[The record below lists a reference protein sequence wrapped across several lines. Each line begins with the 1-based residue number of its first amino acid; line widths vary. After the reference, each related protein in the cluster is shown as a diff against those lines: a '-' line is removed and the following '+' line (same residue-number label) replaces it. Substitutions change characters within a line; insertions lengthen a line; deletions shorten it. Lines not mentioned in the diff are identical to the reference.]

1 MHAEFLALHVSLDEA
16 QGGSA
21 DDDRVQSCQALEARR
36 QVGRLSQG
44 QLFVSL
50 ASAHLSYHH
59 LTRMDAETDS
69 QSDTSRLL

>member
-1 MHAEFLALHVSLDEA
+1 MHTEFLVLHVPLDET

-21 DDDRVQSCQALEARR
+21 DDDRIQSCQALEARR
-36 QVGRLSQG
+36 QVGCLSQG

-50 ASAHLSYHH
+50 TSTHLSHDY
-59 LTRMDAETDS
+59 LTRMDTETDS

>member
-1 MHAEFLALHVSLDEA
+1 MRAEFLALRVPLNKA

-21 DDDRVQSCQALEARR
+21 DDDRIQGGHTLEARR
-36 QVGRLSQG
+36 QVRRLPQG
-44 QLFVSL
+44 QLFVAL
-50 ASAHLSYHH
+50 ATPYLSHDH